1 MLKLFKKNTTWIK
14 FQNSIIDKLI
24 FLLKMLIEG
33 LFWFAPTGYSIK
45 VTKLMDIIKDLKE
58 MKNAK

>member
-1 MLKLFKKNTTWIK
+1 MLKLLKRDKNWTK
-14 FQNSIIDKLI
+14 FQNTIIDKLI
-24 FLLKMLIEG
+24 FLLEMLIEG

-58 MKNAK
+58 IKNDK

>member
-1 MLKLFKKNTTWIK
+1 MLKLLKKDKNWTK
-14 FQNSIIDKLI
+14 FQNTIIDKLI
-24 FLLKMLIEG
+24 FLLEMLIEG

-58 MKNAK
+58 IKNDK